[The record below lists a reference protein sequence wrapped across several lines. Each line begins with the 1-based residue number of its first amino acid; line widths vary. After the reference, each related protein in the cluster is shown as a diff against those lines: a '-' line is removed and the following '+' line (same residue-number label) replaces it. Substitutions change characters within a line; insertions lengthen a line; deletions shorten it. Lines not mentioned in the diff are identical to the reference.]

1 MTTPYFS
8 ELLSRLAER
17 SKQATLS
24 QMSCANVPLRRHL
37 AETFS
42 KPFGE
47 SGSFLADPTF
57 EAVFGWKPAEQ
68 SMKQLAGQLLTL
80 QLVQAMD
87 SPPKDL
93 ADDYRFAKE
102 QHPYR
107 HQLEAWKLLSA
118 QTPESVVVASGTG
131 SGKTECFMVPI
142 LDRLVRLRDEKHSPL
157 VGVRALFLYPLNA
170 LINSQRDRL
179 RAWTHTFGSDI
190 RFCLYNGNTQENSPP
205 ERLRREHPSEVM
217 DRKTLRENPA
227 PILVTNATMLEYML
241 VRTIDRPIL
250 DQSQGKLEWIVL
262 DEAHSYVGSQAAE
275 VALLLRRVL
284 SAFGVASENVRFIAT
299 SATIG
304 DPKGEAGTRLK
315 RFLAEIAGVDESR
328 VHVVAG
334 ERSVPPLPAI
344 SAEKNQPIEIL
355 ESIDG
360 GHENSDA
367 RYNALA
373 GHALARKVRQLLV
386 GSPDRPS
393 VARLSQVTRV
403 LGANG
408 DSPSLKEQQD
418 GLRWLDLLSGTR
430 DGSGT
435 PFLPLR
441 GHLFHQTLSGLWACA
456 DPSCAEKAGS
466 HLNDTH
472 WPFGQVHL
480 EPRKHCRCG
489 SPVYEVVTCNDC
501 GEVFL
506 LAGEAGRLLFHLQP
520 QNAVDEFELEIEQ
533 PEGANEGNE
542 EVEGEMS
549 VGLQRR
555 VLIVNR
561 PVQRVGNLCVEPATR
576 KLTENAPGILKL
588 LAYEEDENG
597 LVCPACQGE
606 ESSRNHLF
614 QSTRVGAPFL
624 LGNILPTL
632 LEYAPD
638 GENPADHPYRGRRL
652 LTFNDSRQGT
662 ARMAARLQQDAERTR
677 VRSLVYHL
685 ALQHGKGQ
693 AGQAAL
699 ALEQE
704 LKILEGLA
712 GTSSD
717 LDRLISEKK
726 AKLIELSK
734 PVPISFNDMAQY
746 LANQGS
752 DFQRMLKLYRRY
764 APDTFGS
771 ATGEVE
777 LARLF
782 LVREFGRRPKRQ
794 NNLETMG
801 MVSVHYPAL
810 DGLNTI
816 PPQVVQAAAFT
827 PEEWRSFLKLC
838 MDYFVRGGGS
848 LSIPGSWRHWLG
860 LPFPATHMVPRDEPY
875 VGRHQRRWPRARRSG
890 RQSILVRLLSHVLHV
905 DIDTAD
911 GEDRIDAVL
920 QAAWDTLLA
929 AGVFVMTSDGRMLS
943 LDRIAFA
950 PMDSAWVCPFTR
962 RFLDT
967 TLRAVTPYLPR
978 VAVADKCICLP
989 VKLPLYEDPFGG
1001 LTDDLDRVRH
1011 GRLWLSEE
1019 PTLPMLRE
1027 EGLWSNLNDRVIE
1040 LAPFFTA
1047 AEHSAQQDSLTLD
1060 RYEKDFK
1067 LGDLNLLSCSTTMEM
1082 GIDIGGMSMVAMNNV
1097 PPHQANYLQRAGRAG
1112 RRRET
1117 RSVSMTLCKSNPHDQ
1132 AVFSN
1137 SRWAFDAVLP
1147 VPRVSLDSTVIV
1159 QRHVNAFLLTNF
1171 LSEFL
1176 RGSDQEKTKLTCGWF
1191 FADPTQPAF
1200 RFVAW
1205 CRDFDNE
1212 RSPQIVPALRQL
1224 TRHSV
1229 YEGRPAPRLA
1239 RQVADSID
1247 AVVRAWSAEWDALL
1261 SQAQELAQAG
1271 DSNPAFKAIQLHQQR
1286 MAGEYLLRELATK
1299 GFLPAHGFPTDIAAF
1314 DNLTI
1319 RQFKLMQSEKRN
1331 GSREDNRYRRREL
1344 ASRDCV
1350 TALREYAPGSEVVID
1365 GLVYRSA
1372 GITLNWHVPAAQ
1384 QDVRE
1389 IQNIRFVWRCHLC
1402 GASGSGHS
1410 LETSRMCQE
1419 CGAGIRAEN
1428 IREFLEPAGFSVDFY
1443 EDPDNDV
1450 TTQAFVPVE
1459 APWISAH
1466 GDWLPLANPLAG
1478 RFRVSTRGHI
1488 FNHSSG
1494 IHGEGYAVCLVCGR
1508 AEPMVPGHS
1517 IPPIFDHPHRKL
1529 RGSKKGDATCPGSQE
1544 SWKIKTGLTL
1554 GHETF
1559 TDVFELQLKT
1569 EAGVWLQDK
1578 TAALTLAVALRD
1590 SLAEAM
1596 GVQATELGCDVKEA
1610 KPEDRTTC
1618 QSIIIYDRF
1627 AAGYASNADRY
1638 LEKIFSLAR
1647 ERLTCD
1653 AGCDSACPH
1662 CVLDFDQRFA
1672 ADHLDRHAAL
1682 HVLTETWMNSFALP
1696 EKLAYFGSLS
1706 RPEYGRLSEGIW
1718 REAVKDDVIEVRLYA
1733 TGECDTWDVGASPL
1747 RHLAYRLAGQDHP
1760 VSILLPQNFAKA
1772 ADDADLQ
1779 LLASLADHPRITIV
1793 TIPDI
1798 PSASGGIVLA
1808 EVVLRHGAT
1817 KWASGDPVAASF
1829 GLTWGITTES
1839 LIRGTSLEA
1848 YKWEAEKII
1857 AKDLRPTPLAGDR
1870 AMVVHHEVDG
1880 PVIGFGDR
1888 FWDLVQEQHPATKA
1902 LLTATGN
1909 EITTVRYHDR
1919 YLFNPISVVLL
1930 SELAVGLRKRAG
1942 TAWKSV
1948 KVSVFTTKE
1957 RTAGGYSFRNVLWA
1971 DWQSTDIRDRVL
1983 SSLLD
1988 RQGMTIDLQVA
1999 GKSQVQHGR
2008 ILEIDFKDG
2017 KQLKLRL
2024 DQGVSYWRTV
2034 GTGPRGSQAVRFDFD
2049 LDQEEQARKLLVT
2062 TAEVEGGQHPTEI
2075 FITAR

>member
-1 MTTPYFS
+1 MSTPYFS

-68 SMKQLAGQLLTL
+68 SMNQLAGQLLTS

-87 SPPKDL
+87 SPPKEL

-107 HQLEAWKLLSA
+107 HQLEAWKLLSM

-190 RFCLYNGNTQENSPP
+190 RFCLYNGNTQEDPPP

-304 DPKGEAGTRLK
+304 DPKGEAGKRLK
-315 RFLAEIAGVDESR
+315 RFLAEIAGVDECR

-344 SAEKNQPIEIL
+344 SAETNHAIEAL
-355 ESIDG
+355 ESIDAVQ
-360 GHENSDA
+360 ENSDA

-373 GHALARKVRQLLV
+373 GHVLARKVRQLLV

-393 VARLSQVTRV
+393 VARLSQINRV
-403 LGANG
+403 LGANS
-408 DSPSLKEQQD
+408 DISSLKEQQD

-430 DGSGT
+430 DGIGT

-456 DPSCAEKAGS
+456 DTSCIEKAGS
-466 HLNDTH
+466 HLNDTQ
-472 WPFGQVHL
+472 WPFGQVYL
-480 EPRKHCRCG
+480 EPRKHCKCG
-489 SPVYEVVTCNDC
+489 SPAYEVVTCNDC

-506 LAGEAGRLLFHLQP
+506 LAGEAGRLLYHLQA
-520 QNAVDEFELEIEQ
+520 QNAIDEFELEIEQ
-533 PEGANEGNE
+533 PEGANEGGE
-542 EVEGEMS
+542 EVEGELS

-555 VLIVNR
+555 VLVVNR
-561 PVQRVGNLCVEPATR
+561 PLQRVGELYIEPATR
-576 KLTENAPGILKL
+576 KVTENGPGVLKL
-588 LAYEEDENG
+588 LAYEEDETG
-597 LVCPACQGE
+597 LLCPVCEGE
-606 ESSRNHLF
+606 ESSRSHLF

-638 GENPADHPYRGRRL
+638 GENPGNHPYRGRRL

-685 ALQHGKGQ
+685 ALQHGKEQ
-693 AGQAAL
+693 AGQTAVAL
-699 ALEQE
+699 QQE
-704 LKILEGLA
+704 LKILETVG
-712 GTSSD
+712 GTNSE
-717 LDRLISEKK
+717 LDRLINEKK
-726 AKLIELSK
+726 AKLAVLSK
-734 PVPISFNDMAQY
+734 PVPILFNDMAQH
-746 LANQGS
+746 LADQGS

-771 ATGEVE
+771 ATGELE

-801 MVSVHYPAL
+801 MVSVHYPVL
-810 DGLNTI
+810 DSINTI

-827 PEEWRSFLKLC
+827 AEEWRSFLKLC
-838 MDYFVRGGGS
+838 IDFFIRGGGS
-848 LSIPGSWRHWLG
+848 LAIPGAWRHWLG
-860 LPFPATHMVPRDEPY
+860 LPFPARHIVPWDEAH

-890 RQSILVRLLSHVLHV
+890 RQSMLVRLLSHVLHV
-905 DIDTAD
+905 DIDSPD

-920 QAAWDTLLA
+920 LAAWDTLVA
-929 AGVFVMTSDGRMLS
+929 AGIFVMTSDGRMLP

-967 TLRAVTPYLPR
+967 TLRAVSPYLPR
-978 VAVADKCICLP
+978 AAGADKCVCLP
-989 VKLPLYEDPFGG
+989 VRLPLYEDPFGG
-1001 LTDDLDRVRH
+1001 LTDDLDRVKN
-1011 GRLWLSEE
+1011 GRLWLSNE

-1067 LGDLNLLSCSTTMEM
+1067 SGDLNLLSCSTTMEM

-1097 PPHQANYLQRAGRAG
+1097 PPNQANYLQRAGRAG
-1112 RRRET
+1112 RRREA

-1147 VPRVSLDSTVIV
+1147 VPTVSLDSAVIV
-1159 QRHVNAFLLTNF
+1159 QRHINAFLLTHF

-1191 FADPTQPAF
+1191 FADPAQPALG
-1200 RFVAW
+1200 FVAW
-1205 CRDFDNE
+1205 CRDFDNKT
-1212 RSPQIVPALRQL
+1212 SPQVVTGLRQL

-1239 RQVADSID
+1239 RQVADSMD

-1261 SQAQELAQAG
+1261 SQAQELALAG
-1271 DSNPAFKAIQLHQQR
+1271 ENNPAFKAVQLHQQR
-1286 MAGEYLLRELATK
+1286 MAEEYLLRELATK

-1319 RQFKLMQSEKRN
+1319 RQFKLMQSEKKN

-1384 QDVRE
+1384 HDVRE

-1402 GASGSGHS
+1402 GASGSGHN

-1494 IHGEGYAVCLVCGR
+1494 VHGEGYAVCLVCGR

-1529 RGSKKGDATCPGSQE
+1529 RGSRKGDATCPGSQE
-1544 SWKIKTGLTL
+1544 GWKIKTGLTL

-1569 EAGVWLQDK
+1569 DTGIWLQDK

-1596 GVQATELGCDVKEA
+1596 GVQVTELGCDVKEA
-1610 KPEDRTTC
+1610 KPEDRTSC
-1618 QSIIIYDRF
+1618 QSILIYDRF

-1638 LEKIFSLAR
+1638 LEKIFTLAR

-1662 CVLDFDQRFA
+1662 CVLDFDQRFV
-1672 ADHLDRHAAL
+1672 ADHLNRHAAL
-1682 HVLTETWMNSFALP
+1682 QVLTVAWMNSLALP
-1696 EKLAYFGSLS
+1696 ESLAYFGASS
-1706 RPEYGRLSEGIW
+1706 RPEYSRLSEGIW
-1718 REAVKDDVIEVRLYA
+1718 REAVKDDVVEIRLYA
-1733 TGECDTWDVGASPL
+1733 GGKCETWDVGASPL
-1747 RHLAYRLAGQDHP
+1747 RHLAYRLAGQERP
-1760 VSILLPQNFAKA
+1760 ITIVLPQDFLLS

-1779 LLASLADHPRITIV
+1779 LLASLADHPRVTIV
-1793 TIPDI
+1793 TLSDI
-1798 PSASGGIVLA
+1798 LQAYGGIVLA
-1808 EVVLRHGAT
+1808 EVVRRHGTT
-1817 KWASGDPVAASF
+1817 KWASGDPDTVSF
-1829 GLTWGITTES
+1829 DPSWGITTDA
-1839 LIRGTSLEA
+1839 LIRGADLEP
-1848 YKWEAEKII
+1848 YKLQAKKIT
-1857 AKDLRPTPLAGDR
+1857 ATDLRPVPLAEDR
-1870 AMVVHHEVDG
+1870 ALVVHHEVDG
-1880 PVIGFGDR
+1880 PVNGFGDR
-1888 FWDLVQEQHPATKA
+1888 FWNLIEEQHPATKA
-1902 LLTATGN
+1902 LLSATGN
-1909 EITTVRYHDR
+1909 EITAVRYHDR
-1919 YLFNPISVVLL
+1919 YLFNPISVTLL
-1930 SELAVGLRKRAG
+1930 IQLAVGLRKKAAKTWNAAKLSISSTKDR
-1942 TAWKSV
+1942 
-1948 KVSVFTTKE
+1948 TT
-1957 RTAGGYSFRNVLWA
+1957 GGYGSRNVLWA
-1971 DWQSTDIRDRVL
+1971 DWQNTDLRDVVL
-1983 SSLLD
+1983 SSLFY
-1988 RQGMTIDLQVA
+1988 RQGFDVELQIA
-1999 GKSQVQHGR
+1999 GKSQLQHGR

-2017 KQLKLRL
+2017 KQLKLRF
-2024 DQGVSYWRTV
+2024 DQGVSYWRAV
-2034 GTGPRGSQAVRFDFD
+2034 GGGPRGGQTIRFDFD
-2049 LDQEEQARKLLVT
+2049 LPPEEQARRL
-2062 TAEVEGGQHPTEI
+2062 AETSADVEGGLHPTEI
-2075 FITAR
+2075 FVTVR